1 MIYEVIIAL
10 MILQVT
16 RELFLKMKRKERLC
30 LCFPG
35 EGRRVPFLHN
45 DIANTFYQH
54 DPSDVEHCYKN
65 KYISKLQSSNCCR

>member
-35 EGRRVPFLHN
+35 EECGRHSFITALQTHFISMIPAML
-45 DIANTFYQH
+45 NTAI
-54 DPSDVEHCYKN
+54 KTT
-65 KYISKLQSSNCCR
+65 I